1 MAPAVR
7 DVDARVVD
15 ARLVVRRLVAV
26 AAGFVAV
33 PAGFVAVEP
42 ETAAVRALVAG
53 GLGLAVDVPLVDDR
67 AVPGFAAT
75 LVARLGFAVDVGLT
89 VEAGLAADFG
99 RADVV
104 AAGVV
109 IVAGVAAAFG
119 DALFEAVAPF
129 GAAVAARDRL
139 VAAFGAAVAAGFEAL
154 GGAPAAFVAVRD
166 ALAFDVD
173 RRVVGFVAAV
183 PVAAGFGRFREP
195 GGRPRRRGAAAVEVV
210 GVVDASAAASACRI
224 GVRTWLACTA
234 ADPTVRAAPP
244 TAPPTA
250 PAADEPAETALDA
263 APAASDATL
272 DASVATSDS
281 DSATCFRR
289 FATSFLPLPATALAS
304 CLTRFDS
311 VFRAAASF
319 FSTFRSSFAALF
331 GSGATTPLASTMTS
345 ATVST
350 TTPRRPLFPPSS
362 RFAIDR
368 PPACPMRS
376 RPTTR
381 TAGPTERSLP
391 RRRQVCH
398 LGQEL
403 GGASNGLDVCALR
416 ALRAVNRGSN
426 RRLSREDEHQ
436 RDVRPAR
443 PPAER
448 THRATRP
455 ADRDAATHA
464 AVRPRFH
471 RDRSRGQSCSSRT

>member
-42 ETAAVRALVAG
+42 EALAERVLVVV

-109 IVAGVAAAFG
+109 VVPGVAAAFG
-119 DALFEAVAPF
+119 DALFDAAAPF

-139 VAAFGAAVAAGFEAL
+139 VAAFGAAVAAGFEAV

-210 GVVDASAAASACRI
+210 GVVDASAAALACRI

-281 DSATCFRR
+281 DSATSFRR

-376 RPTTR
+376 RPTR
-381 TAGPTERSLP
+381 ERPDRPSGPFP
-391 RRRQVCH
+391 GRRQVCH
-398 LGQEL
+398 LG
-403 GGASNGLDVCALR
+403 S
-416 ALRAVNRGSN
+416 AVGSSPIGVDIDP
-426 RRLSREDEHQ
+426 SRF
-436 RDVRPAR
+436 
-443 PPAER
+443 
-448 THRATRP
+448 T
-455 ADRDAATHA
+455 
-464 AVRPRFH
+464 
-471 RDRSRGQSCSSRT
+471 SR